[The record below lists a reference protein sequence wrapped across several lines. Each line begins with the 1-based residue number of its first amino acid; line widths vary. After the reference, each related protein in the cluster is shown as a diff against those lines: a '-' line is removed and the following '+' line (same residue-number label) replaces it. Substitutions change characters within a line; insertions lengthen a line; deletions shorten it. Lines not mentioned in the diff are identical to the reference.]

1 MRYYIL
7 IILTFF
13 SSNAINAQN
22 VTKIQKAFENSYIL
36 ESKEDFEGAIN
47 TLQDVSDTDS
57 YEINLRLG
65 WLYYNKGNFNA
76 SIKHYTQAIDILP
89 YSEEAKFGLIL
100 PYRAIAR
107 WDQVIMLYQEILS
120 NSPNN
125 ITANYKLGM
134 IYYNQYKFSLSY
146 KLFEKVVNLY
156 PFGYD
161 SLIMYAWNSLQL
173 GKNKDARILFNKV
186 LMFSPKDKSALEGLS
201 ILNKK

>member
-1 MRYYIL
+1 
-7 IILTFF
+7 
-13 SSNAINAQN
+13 
-22 VTKIQKAFENSYIL
+22 
-36 ESKEDFEGAIN
+36 
-47 TLQDVSDTDS
+47 
-57 YEINLRLG
+57 
-65 WLYYNKGNFNA
+65 LYYNKGNFNA